1 MSPIRSLAP
10 LALMLAGACAGCA
23 HSSQAVGASS
33 VSVAESPSRS
43 ADAGTMAQ
51 GGARPRFFWRS
62 GMRLGHP
69 QAAQIVNANGTPR
82 IFHPEMYDA
91 FWRDVAPKLQ
101 AWAADSCLALNPSF
115 VAALLAKESGFDP
128 GVTSGVPAIGYAQI
142 TETADADLL
151 ERVKDVPCMREAVS
165 WPRHPVIHSP
175 RITKARA
182 DSLIAAGTVNARNEY
197 LLDPVLATRAGMF
210 ELRLIENI
218 WRRHEEY
225 APFARRTL
233 NAGRPLTEDQVLD
246 LVTVSY
252 NQGYLYVHQLM
263 ERHGADW
270 KQHLNPESRDYLE
283 RIRTYTALFQQ
294 APGGR

>member
-1 MSPIRSLAP
+1 MRQIRFVAP
-10 LALMLAGACAGCA
+10 LALTLGAACGGCA
-23 HSSQAVGASS
+23 STPQVVGA
-33 VSVAESPSRS
+33 AASPS
-43 ADAGTMAQ
+43 ATGATLTAQ

-82 IFHPEMYDA
+82 IFHPELYDA
-91 FWRDVAPKLQ
+91 FWRDVAPRLQ
-101 AWAADSCLALNPSF
+101 AWAADSCVGLNPSF

-128 GVTSGVPAIGYAQI
+128 TVTSSVPAIGYAQI
-142 TETADADLL
+142 TETADADMLQ
-151 ERVKDVPCMREAVS
+151 RVRDVPCMHEAVS

-182 DSLIAAGTVNARNEY
+182 DSLIVRGDVNARTEY
-197 LLDPVLATRAGMF
+197 LLDPLLATRAAMF
-210 ELRLIENI
+210 ELRLMANI
-218 WRRHEEY
+218 WRKHEEY
-225 APFARRTL
+225 APFARRVL
-233 NAGRPLTEDQVLD
+233 NGGRPLTEDQVLD

-263 ERHGADW
+263 ERYGADW

-283 RIRTYTALFQQ
+283 RIRAYTTLFQQ
-294 APGGR
+294 APSGR

>member
-1 MSPIRSLAP
+1 MMRPIRSFAP
-10 LALMLAGACAGCA
+10 LALTLAAACGGCA
-23 HSSQAVGASS
+23 HTSQTVGAA
-33 VSVAESPSRS
+33 SVAAPSIASS
-43 ADAGTMAQ
+43 AVEAQ
-51 GGARPRFFWRS
+51 TPSGPKPRFFSRS

-91 FWRDVAPKLQ
+91 FWRDVARRVQ
-101 AWAADSCLALNPSF
+101 AWAADSCVGLNPNF

-128 GVTSGVPAIGYAQI
+128 NVTSSVPAIGYAQI
-142 TETADADLL
+142 TETADADMLQ
-151 ERVKDVPCMREAVS
+151 RVKDVPCMREAIS

-210 ELRLIENI
+210 ELRLIADI
-218 WRRHEEY
+218 WRHHEEY
-225 APFARRTL
+225 APFARRVL
-233 NAGRPLTEDQVLD
+233 NNGRPLTEDQVLD

-263 ERHGADW
+263 ERYGADW

-283 RIRTYTALFQQ
+283 RIRAYTTLFQQ

>member
-10 LALMLAGACAGCA
+10 LALTLCAACGGCAPASQTVGGAGASPPSAPA
-23 HSSQAVGASS
+23 AEAVQPAQ
-33 VSVAESPSRS
+33 SPL
-43 ADAGTMAQ
+43 
-51 GGARPRFFWRS
+51 RPRFFWRS

-69 QAAQIVNANGTPR
+69 QAAQIVNANGSPR
-82 IFHPEMYDA
+82 IFHPELYDA
-91 FWRDVAPKLQ
+91 FRRDVAPRLQ
-101 AWAADSCLALNPSF
+101 AWAAESCVGLNPNF

-128 GVTSGVPAIGYAQI
+128 GVTSSVPAIGYAQI

-151 ERVKDVPCMREAVS
+151 VRVRDVPCMREAVS

-175 RITKARA
+175 RITRARA
-182 DSLIAAGTVNARNEY
+182 DSLIAAGVVNGRNEY
-197 LLDPVLATRAGMF
+197 LLDPLLATRAGMF
-210 ELRLIENI
+210 ELRLMADI
-218 WRRHEEY
+218 WRHHEEY

-233 NAGRPLTEDQVLD
+233 NGGRALTEDQMLD

-263 ERHGADW
+263 ERYGADW
-270 KQHLNPESRDYLE
+270 RQHLNPESHDYLE
-283 RIRTYTALFQQ
+283 RIRAYTTLFQQ